1 MKWQIEAE
9 SSSSKKSKHNNMK
22 TPRRKNSKRLKNPYA
37 DKTSVRVYELRA
49 ISSYVSS
56 SNREETKKEES
67 TETHHVVSHICV
79 SQSDEGQL
87 KNSKWMLFNDFA
99 VSVVKKGYD
108 DVIDFTNT
116 NRIPCILQYV
126 STGRWIDFWTQA
138 KMEILPASIS
148 PFKPQLFGK
157 KGNKRLDSL
166 RRKKQLSVSSPE
178 VRNTKCTS
186 E

>member
-1 MKWQIEAE
+1 VKWQIEAE
-9 SSSSKKSKHNNMK
+9 SSSSSSSGKKSKHNNMK

-116 NRIPCILQYV
+116 NRTCNLLSHSLTQ
-126 STGRWIDFWTQA
+126 ST
-138 KMEILPASIS
+138 
-148 PFKPQLFGK
+148 
-157 KGNKRLDSL
+157 DS
-166 RRKKQLSVSSPE
+166 
-178 VRNTKCTS
+178 
-186 E
+186 